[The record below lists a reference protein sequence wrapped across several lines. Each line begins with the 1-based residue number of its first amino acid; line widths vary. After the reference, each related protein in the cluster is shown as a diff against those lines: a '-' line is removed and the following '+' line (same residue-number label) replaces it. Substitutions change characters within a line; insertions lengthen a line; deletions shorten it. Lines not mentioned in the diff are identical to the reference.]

1 MLSQQDIANVL
12 SGYDHLKIRVG
23 AIASHSAL
31 DIFDGA
37 IEEGFPTVAYA
48 QRGRE
53 LTYGKYFA
61 SRRAST
67 GRVSRGIV
75 DRTLI
80 LDRFDEILDEEFQHR
95 MRERNV
101 ILIPNRSLTSYVDL
115 AAIESNLRVP
125 LFGSRSMLRIED
137 RGEEGD
143 YYDLL
148 AKGGLPTPERVEP
161 KDIDQLCIVKLHHAQ
176 KPLERGFG
184 ITIGNALRRILLT
197 SIPGAAI
204 THVKIDGVQHE
215 FSTLSGVKEDVAD
228 IIMNLKNVRFKL
240 MDNNPDKVNLSIKGK
255 HIFTANDIQKASDQF
270 EILNPEQ
277 YISEINSKGKIDM
290 ELRIG
295 IGKGYVPS
303 EENDLPNLTVGT
315 LSIDSIFN
323 PVTNASFSVQPVPG
337 AKEPIEILKME
348 VTTDGSITAKDASSY
363 SATYLREHLKF
374 VEAISNPSVLEISD
388 GVSEETIMLRKL
400 LNSTIDEME
409 LSVRSFNC
417 LQAAGI
423 KYIHELVN
431 KEENQMLKYKNF
443 GRKSLT
449 ELVEK
454 LDSMGLHFG
463 MEIEKIL
470 AEEG

>member
-1 MLSQQDIANVL
+1 MASKSLELNIDFKSTSK
-12 SGYDHLKIRVG
+12 SGNTG
-23 AIASHSAL
+23 T
-31 DIFDGA
+31 F
-37 IEEGFPTVAYA
+37 TV
-48 QRGRE
+48 Q
-53 LTYGKYFA
+53 
-61 SRRAST
+61 
-67 GRVSRGIV
+67 
-75 DRTLI
+75 
-80 LDRFDEILDEEFQHR
+80 
-95 MRERNV
+95 
-101 ILIPNRSLTSYVDL
+101 
-115 AAIESNLRVP
+115 
-125 LFGSRSMLRIED
+125 
-137 RGEEGD
+137 
-143 YYDLL
+143 
-148 AKGGLPTPERVEP
+148 
-161 KDIDQLCIVKLHHAQ
+161 
-176 KPLERGFG
+176 PLERGFG
-184 ITIGNALRRILLT
+184 VTIGNALRRVLLT

-215 FSTLSGVKEDVAD
+215 FSTLTGVKEDVAD
-228 IIMNLKNVRFKL
+228 IIMNLKNVRFRL
-240 MDNNPDKVNLSIKGK
+240 MDNNPDKVNLSLKGK

-270 EILNPEQ
+270 EILNPDQ
-277 YISEINSKGKIDM
+277 YISEINAKGKIEL

-323 PVTNASFSVQPVPG
+323 PVTNVSFNIQPVPG
-337 AKEPIEILKME
+337 AKDPIEILAMDIE
-348 VTTDGSITAKDASSY
+348 TDRSITAKDAASY

-374 VEAISNPSVLEISD
+374 VEAIANPSVLEISD

-423 KYIHELVN
+423 KYIYELVN

-463 MEIEKIL
+463 MEIDKIM

>member
-1 MLSQQDIANVL
+1 MASKSLELNIDFKSTSK
-12 SGYDHLKIRVG
+12 SGNTG
-23 AIASHSAL
+23 T
-31 DIFDGA
+31 F
-37 IEEGFPTVAYA
+37 TV
-48 QRGRE
+48 Q
-53 LTYGKYFA
+53 
-61 SRRAST
+61 
-67 GRVSRGIV
+67 
-75 DRTLI
+75 
-80 LDRFDEILDEEFQHR
+80 
-95 MRERNV
+95 
-101 ILIPNRSLTSYVDL
+101 
-115 AAIESNLRVP
+115 
-125 LFGSRSMLRIED
+125 
-137 RGEEGD
+137 
-143 YYDLL
+143 
-148 AKGGLPTPERVEP
+148 
-161 KDIDQLCIVKLHHAQ
+161 
-176 KPLERGFG
+176 PLERGFG
-184 ITIGNALRRILLT
+184 VTIGNALRRVLLT

-215 FSTLSGVKEDVAD
+215 FSTLTGVKEDVAD
-228 IIMNLKNVRFKL
+228 IIMNLKNVRFRL
-240 MDNNPDKVNLSIKGK
+240 MDNNPDKVNLSLKGK

-270 EILNPEQ
+270 EILNPDQ
-277 YISEINSKGKIDM
+277 YISEINAKGKIEL

-323 PVTNASFSVQPVPG
+323 PVTNVSFNIQPVPG
-337 AKEPIEILKME
+337 AKDPIEILSMDIE
-348 VTTDGSITAKDASSY
+348 TDGSITAKDAASY

-374 VEAISNPSVLEISD
+374 VEAIANPSVLEISD

-423 KYIHELVN
+423 KYIYELVS

-463 MEIEKIL
+463 MEIDKIM